1 MNALMERILDTPA
14 PYGCAVLWWLG
25 QMGLMVRMGDT
36 LVCID
41 YFATP
46 SDDRQVPP
54 PVPTEEVTGVH
65 AFLGSHNHRDHID
78 TDAWKVWAG
87 TNADA
92 CFVFPGYHMAELQ
105 AQGIPGKRCVGL
117 NDGACCRIGEI
128 TIRAI
133 AAAHEF
139 LDRDKDTGLYPCLQ
153 YILEGNGVRIY
164 HAGDTLR
171 YEGMAPKLRKLGPFD
186 AVLLPINGRDGKR
199 YRRNCIGNMTFQEA
213 ADLAGELPLGMVIPG
228 HWDMFRDNSADP
240 AEFEDYLDAKY
251 PGRMI
256 CRIPRITEPILV
268 KAEN

>member
-1 MNALMERILDTPA
+1 MDQY
-14 PYGCAVLWWLG
+14 YGKGSAALWWLG

-133 AAAHEF
+133 AADGPDFICEEF
-139 LDRDKDTGLYPCLQ
+139 QAAPSTLTARELD
-153 YILEGNGVRIY
+153 V
-164 HAGDTLR
+164 LR
-171 YEGMAPKLRKLGPFD
+171 EVARGKQREAIASALGIGAESVKTHLKGIMTKLGCPNATS
-186 AVLLPINGRDGKR
+186 AVSRA
-199 YRRNCIGNMTFQEA
+199 Y
-213 ADLAGELPLGMVIPG
+213 ELG
-228 HWDMFRDNSADP
+228 
-240 AEFEDYLDAKY
+240 
-251 PGRMI
+251 
-256 CRIPRITEPILV
+256 ILR
-268 KAEN
+268 A